1 MKFTVHAETLS
12 QLGEALAS
20 RCDGVRFGM
29 EFCEWKLPTLD
40 ALKRAYTDVMDA
52 GKAFTYVVPI
62 LSNEGIEKIQ
72 GQLAFLGDYDGVE
85 VVIGDIGVLNLL
97 QEYDGLRLRLG
108 RPRVYIPGRS
118 PWDQI
123 TRMPNPSFFSRR
135 KVEKIFYQTN
145 LNYGRALEYYRSLGV
160 EGADVDWI
168 PKSFPHYKKIVKN
181 GFRLAVH
188 TYALPA
194 AVTMRCHTARFL
206 GEAEPALCTKPCL
219 GRAFNIHQK
228 ELDKGFVLHGNVVF
242 RLVEST
248 RKDVR
253 RLHGI
258 GVDEIVLPMGPV
270 SRLRTAG
277 DLDEAITTLSG
288 RA

>member
-1 MKFTVHAETLS
+1 
-12 QLGEALAS
+12 
-20 RCDGVRFGM
+20 
-29 EFCEWKLPTLD
+29 
-40 ALKRAYTDVMDA
+40 
-52 GKAFTYVVPI
+52 
-62 LSNEGIEKIQ
+62 
-72 GQLAFLGDYDGVE
+72 
-85 VVIGDIGVLNLL
+85 
-97 QEYDGLRLRLG
+97 
-108 RPRVYIPGRS
+108 
-118 PWDQI
+118 
-123 TRMPNPSFFSRR
+123 MPNPSFFARR

-168 PKSFPHYKKIVKN
+168 PESFPHYRKIVRN
-181 GFRLAVH
+181 GFRLAIH
-188 TYALPA
+188 TYAVPA

-253 RLHGI
+253 GLQRI
-258 GVDEIVLPMGPV
+258 GVDEIVLSMGPV
-270 SRLRTAG
+270 SRLRTTE
-277 DLDEAITTLSG
+277 DLDDAITTLSRG
-288 RA
+288 A

>member
-29 EFCEWKLPTLD
+29 EFCEWKIPSLE
-40 ALKRAYTDVMDA
+40 ALRRAHNEVTDA
-52 GKAFTYVVPI
+52 GKAFTYIVPI
-62 LSNEGIEKIQ
+62 LSNEGLEKTREH
-72 GQLAFLGDYDGVE
+72 LDYLSEYEGVE

-97 QEYDGLRLRLG
+97 QEHKGFRFRLG
-108 RPRVYIPGRS
+108 RPRVYIPGRN

-145 LNYGRALEYYRSLGV
+145 LNYGRALEYYRGLGV

-168 PKSFPHYKKIVKN
+168 PKSFPHYRKIVRN

-188 TYALPA
+188 TYAVPI

-206 GEAEPALCTKPCL
+206 GEVEPALCTKPCFS
-219 GRAFNIHQK
+219 RAFNIHQK
-228 ELDKGFVLHGNVVF
+228 ELDKVFVLHGNVVF

-248 RKDVR
+248 RNDVKG
-253 RLHGI
+253 LNSI
-258 GVDEIVLPMGPV
+258 GVEEIVIPMGPV
-270 SRLRTAG
+270 SRLRTTE
-277 DLDEAITTLSG
+277 DLDEAVTNLSRG
-288 RA
+288 V

>member
-12 QLGEALAS
+12 QLGEALES

-29 EFCEWKLPTLD
+29 EFCEWKIPTLET
-40 ALKRAYTDVMDA
+40 LKRAHEKVVDA
-52 GKAFTYVVPI
+52 GKRFTYIVPI
-62 LSNEGIEKIQ
+62 LSNEGIEKIR
-72 GQLAFLGDYDGVE
+72 GQLAYLGEYEGVE
-85 VVIGDIGVLNLL
+85 VVIGDIGALNLL
-97 QEYDGLRLRLG
+97 QGYEGLRLRLG

-123 TRMPNPSFFSRR
+123 TRMPNPSFFARR

-145 LNYGRALEYYRSLGV
+145 LNYGRALEYYRGLGV

-168 PKSFPHYKKIVKN
+168 PESFPHYRKIVRN
-181 GFRLAVH
+181 GFRLAIH
-188 TYALPA
+188 TYAVPA

-206 GEAEPALCTKPCL
+206 GEEEPALCTKPCL
-219 GRAFNIHQK
+219 GRAFNIHQT

-253 RLHGI
+253 GLKGI
-258 GVDEIVLPMGPV
+258 GVDEMVLPMGPV

>member
-20 RCDGVRFGM
+20 RCEGVRFGM
-29 EFCEWKLPTLD
+29 EFCEWKIPTLET
-40 ALKRAYTDVMDA
+40 LKRAHEKVVDA
-52 GKAFTYVVPI
+52 GKRFTYIVPI
-62 LSNEGIEKIQ
+62 LSNEGIEKIR
-72 GQLAFLGDYDGVE
+72 GQLVYLGEYEGVE
-85 VVIGDIGVLNLL
+85 VVIGDIGALNLL
-97 QEYDGLRLRLG
+97 QGYDGLRLRLG

-123 TRMPNPSFFSRR
+123 TRMPNPSFFARR

-145 LNYGRALEYYRSLGV
+145 LNYGRALEYYRGLGV

-168 PKSFPHYKKIVKN
+168 PESFRHYRKIVRN
-181 GFRLAVH
+181 GFRLAIH
-188 TYALPA
+188 TYAVPA

-206 GEAEPALCTKPCL
+206 GEEEPALCTKPCL
-219 GRAFNIHQK
+219 NRAFNIHQK

-253 RLHGI
+253 GLKGI

>member
-12 QLGEALAS
+12 QLREALAS
-20 RCDGVRFGM
+20 QCDGVRFGM
-29 EFCEWKLPTLD
+29 EFCEWKIPTLD
-40 ALKRAYTDVMDA
+40 ALKRAHAEVMDA

-62 LSNEGIEKIQ
+62 LSNEGIEKIR
-72 GQLAFLGDYDGVE
+72 GQLAFLGDYEGVE
-85 VVIGDIGVLNLL
+85 VVIGDIGALNLL

-123 TRMPNPSFFSRR
+123 TRMPNPSFFARR

-168 PKSFPHYKKIVKN
+168 PKSFPYYKKIVRN
-181 GFRLAVH
+181 GFRLAIH
-188 TYALPA
+188 THAVLS
-194 AVTMRCHTARFL
+194 AVTMRCHMARFL

-219 GRAFNIHQK
+219 SRAFNIHQS

-253 RLHGI
+253 ELQGI

-270 SRLRTAG
+270 SRLRTTR
-277 DLDEAITTLSG
+277 DLDDAITTLSRG
-288 RA
+288 A